1 MQLTIGAVLQVK
13 TDRLPARND
22 PLLVTVLACTALK
35 TGLCRN
41 QQLAYSQHYN
51 TDWMSGAKYKTP
63 NQSAVGCINE

>member
-13 TDRLPARND
+13 TDKLPARND
-22 PLLVTVLACTALK
+22 PLLVTVLVCALG

-41 QQLAYSQHYN
+41 QQVAYPLHYN